1 MSTLRPDPGGALA
14 VAQTVVE
21 RTLSRPP
28 TLGTGRLICIDGPA
42 GAGKTTL
49 SAAIELAD
57 AAAHVVHCDELLA
70 GWRGLP
76 GLAAT
81 VERFLRPLAAG
92 EESAWTRWAWDRD
105 EWAES
110 HTVSPGGLLV
120 LEGTGCW
127 APAYADLVGT
137 LVWVEAPRD
146 LRLAR
151 GMARDGEHMREE
163 WLTWLADE
171 AELHELLGTR
181 AHADVIVD
189 GTGATGPGA

>member
-1 MSTLRPDPGGALA
+1 MTATLVD
-14 VAQTVVE
+14 VAAQVVE

-28 TLGTGRLICIDGPA
+28 TLAAGRLICVDGPA

-49 SAAIELAD
+49 AAAIELAEPS
-57 AAAHVVHCDELLA
+57 AHVVHCDELLQ

-76 GLAAT
+76 GLGAT
-81 VERFLRPLAAG
+81 VETMLRPLAAG
-92 EESAWTRWAWDRD
+92 QESSWTRWAWDRD

-110 HTVSPGGLLV
+110 HPVPAGGLLV

-151 GMARDGEHMREE
+151 GMARDGEHMREH
-163 WLTWLADE
+163 WLTWLDDE
-171 AELHELLGTR
+171 RELHARLGTR
-181 AHADVIVD
+181 TRADVVVD
-189 GTGATGPGA
+189 GAAARPA

>member
-1 MSTLRPDPGGALA
+1 MTMPESALD
-14 VAQTVVE
+14 VASHALE
-21 RTLSRPP
+21 RVRSRPP
-28 TLGTGRLICIDGPA
+28 TLGPGRLLCIDGPA

-49 SAAIELAD
+49 SAAIGLAD
-57 AAAHVVHCDELLA
+57 PDAHVVHCDELLR

-76 GLAAT
+76 GLGAT
-81 VERFLRPLAAG
+81 VDQLLRPLAAG

-110 HTVSPGGLLV
+110 HPVSPGGLLV

-127 APAYADLVGT
+127 APSYADLVGT

-151 GMARDGEHMREE
+151 GMERDGEQMRQQ
-163 WLTWLADE
+163 WLTWLDDE
-171 AELHELLGTR
+171 AELHRRLGTR
-181 AHADVIVD
+181 AHADLIVD
-189 GTGATGPGA
+189 GTMG